1 MSERCWEING
11 NLYGECGLK
20 NVQDFEEVII
30 KVKNL
35 YDRIFGKDAMN
46 EYDLYIDNAT
56 ENSGYVP
63 FITIILSKYIII
75 KLGIYEND
83 SKGKIALQFA
93 HELTHYVF
101 YSYFGLNKPV
111 ANCEEETI
119 CTAASLIVIRDL
131 FPNEFNIQNVHV
143 KSLTEECYRRGAE
156 YAESLDYSLEKLKDK
171 IMEFKY

>member
-63 FITIILSKYIII
+63 IITIILSKYIII

-101 YSYFGLNKPV
+101 YSYFGLPYPITWTSSKEYILSALLLLV
-111 ANCEEETI
+111 FL
-119 CTAASLIVIRDL
+119 SIV
-131 FPNEFNIQNVHV
+131 
-143 KSLTEECYRRGAE
+143 
-156 YAESLDYSLEKLKDK
+156 
-171 IMEFKY
+171 